1 MGLVA
6 PQLGRPDRH
15 SLLAIGRARSALA
28 YGSLGTLGAV
38 GVALAAVAADPRSP
52 IVRAPGHRLP
62 AWMVGPLGDVSALH
76 ISLINFYVLVGV
88 MCAAYLGV
96 IALGG
101 RLRARW
107 VLGTVVALHVAFL
120 LAPPLLSTDVF
131 NYIDYARL
139 GVLHGIDPYAHGPAA
154 ARHDAVFHYTAW
166 RHMATAYG
174 PLFTVATY
182 PLAHVSVAAALWVL
196 KGVTAAASLACVA
209 LVWRI
214 ARQLGRR
221 PAVAAAA
228 FGLNPLLLVWT
239 LAGAHNDILM
249 MLLMLA
255 GVSLALGARESLGGA
270 ALVAAAAVKA
280 TAGLAIPFLLLA
292 SPRRPRVVAGVAA
305 ASVAILGIALL
316 AFPGHPLGVIGVLAR
331 QHQFV
336 GYNSVPKEVALLF
349 GFPGV
354 TPGIRLAC
362 TIGLVGAL
370 ALIAFRVWRG
380 ADWVAACG
388 WAMVAVVVTSTWFLA
403 WYAIWP
409 LAFAAVSR
417 DRRLMAATLGLQAFW
432 LANHV
437 PTFTL

>member
-1 MGLVA
+1 
-6 PQLGRPDRH
+6 
-15 SLLAIGRARSALA
+15 
-28 YGSLGTLGAV
+28 
-38 GVALAAVAADPRSP
+38 
-52 IVRAPGHRLP
+52 
-62 AWMVGPLGDVSALH
+62 
-76 ISLINFYVLVGV
+76 
-88 MCAAYLGV
+88 
-96 IALGG
+96 
-101 RLRARW
+101 
-107 VLGTVVALHVAFL
+107 
-120 LAPPLLSTDVF
+120 
-131 NYIDYARL
+131 
-139 GVLHGIDPYAHGPAA
+139 
-154 ARHDAVFHYTAW
+154 
-166 RHMATAYG
+166 
-174 PLFTVATY
+174 
-182 PLAHVSVAAALWVL
+182 
-196 KGVTAAASLACVA
+196 
-209 LVWRI
+209 
-214 ARQLGRR
+214 
-221 PAVAAAA
+221 
-228 FGLNPLLLVWT
+228 
-239 LAGAHNDILM
+239 
-249 MLLMLA
+249 MLA

-305 ASVAILGIALL
+305 ASAAVLGIALL

-336 GYNSVPKEVALLF
+336 GYNSVPKEFALLF

-354 TPGIRLAC
+354 TPGIRTAC
-362 TIGLVGAL
+362 TVGLVGAL
-370 ALIAFRVWRG
+370 AFIAFRVWRG